1 MAIQK
6 VCHLLLPPS
15 FLQLASDVD
24 KYSRKQRERKE
35 EKSQFMTGLSSSFHL
50 LFAEQRYIV
59 GMKSILKTNAM
70 NALWS
75 AELLLGFDGGA
86 NERTAAEQ
94 AKKIHVAFWVVVG
107 ILYFSK
113 AKFEKRS
120 SLFSWEGFLLRRYFR
135 PVMIKRSIIG
145 SFVRKCILTDHGEC
159 RQTLAPPD
167 HQYVYLLFDDF
178 LINVITFFAG

>member
-1 MAIQK
+1 
-6 VCHLLLPPS
+6 
-15 FLQLASDVD
+15 
-24 KYSRKQRERKE
+24 
-35 EKSQFMTGLSSSFHL
+35 MTGLSSSFHL

-86 NERTAAEQ
+86 NERIAAEQ

-107 ILYFSK
+107 ILFSK

>member
-1 MAIQK
+1 
-6 VCHLLLPPS
+6 
-15 FLQLASDVD
+15 
-24 KYSRKQRERKE
+24 
-35 EKSQFMTGLSSSFHL
+35 MTGLSSSFHL
-50 LFAEQRYIV
+50 LFTEQRYIV

-113 AKFEKRS
+113 AKFEKG
-120 SLFSWEGFLLRRYFR
+120 LLYFLG
-135 PVMIKRSIIG
+135 K
-145 SFVRKCILTDHGEC
+145 
-159 RQTLAPPD
+159 
-167 HQYVYLLFDDF
+167 DF
-178 LINVITFFAG
+178 FYADIFGL

>member
-6 VCHLLLPPS
+6 VCHLLLLPPS

-24 KYSRKQRERKE
+24 KYSRKQRERERKK
-35 EKSQFMTGLSSSFHL
+35 KSQFMTGLSSSFHL

-86 NERTAAEQ
+86 NERTNSGGAGKED
-94 AKKIHVAFWVVVG
+94 
-107 ILYFSK
+107 S
-113 AKFEKRS
+113 R
-120 SLFSWEGFLLRRYFR
+120 
-135 PVMIKRSIIG
+135 
-145 SFVRKCILTDHGEC
+145 CILGGGGNS
-159 RQTLAPPD
+159 
-167 HQYVYLLFDDF
+167 LLFKSK
-178 LINVITFFAG
+178 I

>member
-1 MAIQK
+1 
-6 VCHLLLPPS
+6 
-15 FLQLASDVD
+15 
-24 KYSRKQRERKE
+24 
-35 EKSQFMTGLSSSFHL
+35 MTGLSSSFHL

-86 NERTAAEQ
+86 NERIAAEQ

-113 AKFEKRS
+113 ATFEKRS

>member
-6 VCHLLLPPS
+6 VCHLLLLPPS

-94 AKKIHVAFWVVVG
+94 RRFTLHFGWWWWEFSTFQKQNLKKVFSIFLGRISSTQIFSACDDKEIDHRIICAKMHPD
-107 ILYFSK
+107 
-113 AKFEKRS
+113 
-120 SLFSWEGFLLRRYFR
+120 R
-135 PVMIKRSIIG
+135 PW
-145 SFVRKCILTDHGEC
+145 
-159 RQTLAPPD
+159 
-167 HQYVYLLFDDF
+167 
-178 LINVITFFAG
+178 

>member
-86 NERTAAEQ
+86 NERTNSGGAGKED
-94 AKKIHVAFWVVVG
+94 
-107 ILYFSK
+107 S
-113 AKFEKRS
+113 R
-120 SLFSWEGFLLRRYFR
+120 
-135 PVMIKRSIIG
+135 
-145 SFVRKCILTDHGEC
+145 CILGGGGGNS
-159 RQTLAPPD
+159 
-167 HQYVYLLFDDF
+167 LLFKSK
-178 LINVITFFAG
+178 I

>member
-1 MAIQK
+1 
-6 VCHLLLPPS
+6 
-15 FLQLASDVD
+15 
-24 KYSRKQRERKE
+24 
-35 EKSQFMTGLSSSFHL
+35 MTGLSSSFHL

-113 AKFEKRS
+113 AKFEKRF

>member
-6 VCHLLLPPS
+6 VCHLLLLPPS

-94 AKKIHVAFWVVVG
+94 AKKIHVAFWVLVG

-113 AKFEKRS
+113 AKFEKKVFSIFLGRIS
-120 SLFSWEGFLLRRYFR
+120 STQIFSACDDKEIDHRIICAKMHPDR
-135 PVMIKRSIIG
+135 PW
-145 SFVRKCILTDHGEC
+145 
-159 RQTLAPPD
+159 
-167 HQYVYLLFDDF
+167 
-178 LINVITFFAG
+178 

>member
-1 MAIQK
+1 
-6 VCHLLLPPS
+6 
-15 FLQLASDVD
+15 
-24 KYSRKQRERKE
+24 
-35 EKSQFMTGLSSSFHL
+35 
-50 LFAEQRYIV
+50 
-59 GMKSILKTNAM
+59 M

-94 AKKIHVAFWVVVG
+94 AKKIHVAFWVVVVG

-178 LINVITFFAG
+178 LINVITFFVG

>member
-6 VCHLLLPPS
+6 VCHLLLLPPS

-94 AKKIHVAFWVVVG
+94 AKKIHVAFWVVVVG

-113 AKFEKRS
+113 AKFEKG
-120 SLFSWEGFLLRRYFR
+120 LLYFLG
-135 PVMIKRSIIG
+135 K
-145 SFVRKCILTDHGEC
+145 
-159 RQTLAPPD
+159 
-167 HQYVYLLFDDF
+167 DF
-178 LINVITFFAG
+178 FYADIFGL